1 MGTKVGT
8 GAISITD
15 VKDGIQPIVMQLS
28 NEAHAFVADQ
38 NGVVSPEEL
47 ASFLCDVTLWIGD
60 VEATY
65 TDTVTLL
72 TTGTPEA
79 IALAKANTNKYN
91 ITLTSSLPSTW
102 KPKKDANGKKCKV
115 TMTEIPTGSL
125 PAQKSAQIKV
135 EVIASNSIGRIV
147 TGELTISLFKGI
159 QGVDGVAIRLEPS
172 RLYFMAD
179 GTNALV
185 TPQTDITIKPKI
197 IGDVGN
203 VLNVKL
209 SKDGGAFYDY
219 DGPTI
224 FGKNAAGQTA
234 TDVDS
239 DGFKDYT
246 PEDKA
251 PKDGYHDYIITITP
265 EMFGN
270 ADIMT
275 VFVKGSVNEHAS
287 DTLSIARIKKGS
299 AGEAALSVFI
309 NSSANGTIFKNGQ
322 LDTHR
327 KILSAEVYDMA
338 TGTEI
343 VDGVDGYSI
352 SYNWMQDSLPVYIE
366 PNVPTAQNKYRN
378 VVNKVAYD
386 VGKISPNLAIPAN
399 GKGISYIQVG
409 AEDVEDGK
417 SSQFTVTVTV
427 DKA

>member
-8 GAISITD
+8 GAISIVD

-28 NEAHAFVADQ
+28 NEAHAFIADQ
-38 NGVVSPEEL
+38 NGNVSPEEL
-47 ASFLCDVTLWIGD
+47 AAFICDVTLWIGD
-60 VEATY
+60 VEASY
-65 TDTVTLL
+65 TEAVTIDADT
-72 TTGTPEA
+72 
-79 IALAKANTNKYN
+79 AKTNKNKYN
-91 ITLTSSLPSTW
+91 IKITSSVPSW
-102 KPKKDANGKKCKV
+102 VPVKSINGTKCRIQ
-115 TMTEIPTGSL
+115 MSSIPTGTL
-125 PAQKSAQIKV
+125 PASKSALIKV
-135 EVIASNSIGRIV
+135 EVTASNSIGRIV
-147 TGELTISLFKGI
+147 TGELNVTLFKGI

-224 FGKNAAGQTA
+224 FGKNSAGQTA
-234 TDVDS
+234 TDVDA
-239 DGFKDYT
+239 DGFKDYA

-265 EMFGN
+265 AMFGN

-275 VFVKGSVNEHAS
+275 VFVKGSANEHAS
-287 DTLSIARIKKGS
+287 DTLSIARIKKGA
-299 AGEAALSVFI
+299 AGEAALSVFV
-309 NSSANGTIFKNGQ
+309 NSSANGTIFKNGA
-322 LDTHR
+322 LDTH
-327 KILSAEVYDMA
+327 KKLLSAEIYDMA
-338 TGTEI
+338 DGSEI
-343 VDGVDGYSI
+343 KDGVDGYSVI
-352 SYNWMQDSLPVYIE
+352 YTWLQDNLPVYVE
-366 PNVPTAQNKYRN
+366 PNVPTAQDKFRN
-378 VVNKVAYD
+378 VVAA
-386 VGKISPNLAIPAN
+386 GTPGAIPAS
-399 GKGISYIQVG
+399 GKAFSYIQIG